1 MLKQKIRQ
9 YFVNRCDEE
18 YEKELANK
26 NNAYANW
33 YTSHKAELDRKLK
46 EKDHSE
52 GATFSVEQVKY
63 SHLRNY
69 VLSGAKKADIII
81 AVDDDGYL
89 TDYAETMIR
98 DFFAENP
105 DIGMVYGDEDRI
117 DERGGL
123 CDPWLKSD
131 WAPDTFLSTFYIGHV
146 FAFRKTELLMINPGL
161 RTADT
166 FESRA
171 KIEEDKDEEAKAA
184 KTDLD
189 DGMRA
194 WIYGSFCMKLA
205 QAEGGFTRRSGG
217 KFPIGHIREVL
228 YHATRKHNPWDS
240 KLIHGSLT
248 GRYSAESAA
257 TRLISIIIPSKDNPK
272 VLASCIHSIEKY
284 TESLPYELIIVD
296 NGSSEENRKAVE
308 ALLASHNETGSAR
321 YLYEPMEFNFS
332 AMCNLGASHANG
344 ELLLFLNDDIEIRRP
359 EWLSYLSE
367 KAKLPYVGC
376 VGMKLL
382 YPNSDIIQHAGVVNV
397 HAGPIHKLQYLS
409 NNEEHYFGFNK
420 GVRNVIAVT
429 GACLMIRM
437 DLFRQVGGF
446 DAGKFA
452 VAFND
457 IDLCLK
463 VFELGYYN
471 VVRNNMYLYHHE
483 SLSRGDDRKDDVKS
497 RRLSRELESLLAA
510 HRPLF
515 ADDPF
520 YHPYLVQDPAER
532 EFTVSV
538 EDVELRNPHY
548 TEPEKLEKPLPE
560 KWEDPVLKIGVEFAN
575 SVDRWLTGPL
585 TDTAGEKSLT
595 SGYYIRGYAFVINAD
610 QAVYER
616 SILLRPENG
625 TEPVYRLATDRAYR
639 PDIADNLQNQIH
651 DQLTGFGTVI
661 RRNALPSGR
670 YQVGM
675 LAKDRTSRQRLVN
688 WSDVIL
694 VIR

>member
-1 MLKQKIRQ
+1 MLKQMIKKHLVERRDDAYQ
-9 YFVNRCDEE
+9 R
-18 YEKELANK
+18 ELANK

-33 YTSHKAELDRKLK
+33 YTSHKAELDRKLRETDHTEG
-46 EKDHSE
+46 EKL
-52 GATFSVEQVKY
+52 SVGQVKY

-69 VLSGAKKADIII
+69 VISGQKKPDIII

-89 TDYAETMIR
+89 TDYAETLIR
-98 DFFAENP
+98 DFFAANP

-117 DERGGL
+117 DENGGL
-123 CDPWLKSD
+123 CEPWFKAD
-131 WAPDTFLSTFYIGHV
+131 WSPDTFLSTFYIGHV

-161 RTADT
+161 RTADS
-166 FESRA
+166 FENKSR
-171 KIEEDKDEEAKAA
+171 IEEDQTEEVKAA

-194 WIYGSFCMKLA
+194 WIYGSLCMKLA
-205 QAEGGFTRRSGG
+205 QAEGGFSRRTGG
-217 KFPIGHIREVL
+217 RFPIGHIREIL

-240 KLIHGSLT
+240 NLIRGSLT
-248 GRYSAESAA
+248 GRYSPESAS

-272 VLASCIHSIEKY
+272 VLATCIHSIEKY
-284 TESLPYELIIVD
+284 TESLPYEIIVVD
-296 NGSSEENRKAVE
+296 NGSSPENRAKVE
-308 ALLASHNETGSAR
+308 ALLAAHNETGSAA
-321 YLYEPMEFNFS
+321 YIYEPMAFNFS
-332 AMCNLGASHANG
+332 KMCNIGADRANG

-382 YPNSDIIQHAGVVNV
+382 YPNSDIIQHAGVINV

-429 GACLMIRM
+429 GACLMVRA
-437 DLFRQVGGF
+437 DLFHEVGGF

-463 VFELGYYN
+463 IFELGYYN

-483 SLSRGDDRKDDVKS
+483 SLSRGDDRRDEVKS
-497 RRLSRELESLLAA
+497 ARLSKELENLLSA
-510 HRPLF
+510 HRALF

-520 YHPYLVQDPAER
+520 YHPYLVQDPAQK

-548 TEPEKLEKPLPE
+548 TEPEKVSGTLPD
-560 KWEDPVLKIGVEFAN
+560 KWTDPVLKLGVEFAN

-585 TDTAGEKSLT
+585 TDAAGEKSLRN
-595 SGYYIRGYAFVINAD
+595 GYYIRGYAFVIGAD
-610 QAVYER
+610 QAVYDR
-616 SILLRPENG
+616 MLLLRPEG
-625 TEPVYRLATDRAYR
+625 EKSPLYEIATERAYR
-639 PDIADNLQNQIH
+639 PDIAENLTDQIN
-651 DQLTGFGTVI
+651 DELTGFGAVI
-661 RRNALPSGR
+661 RKDALPKGR
-670 YQVGM
+670 YQIGM
-675 LAKDRTSRQRLVN
+675 LALDRTSRQRLVN

-694 VIR
+694 VVR